1 METRAKAHW
10 RRDLLELP
18 EQNAILDVSAWELV
32 NKSADKIRI
41 AEAEAAYIRDFKAR
55 QARQLR
61 RARINAVLNAAV
73 LAAMFVLC
81 FAAENLI

>member
-1 METRAKAHW
+1 MVKAKW
-10 RRDLLELP
+10 LP
-18 EQNAILDVSAWELV
+18 EVSAEQNSNSLDVSAWEFV
-32 NKSADKIRI
+32 NESADKIRI

-73 LAAMFVLC
+73 LAAMVVLC
-81 FAAENLI
+81 FAVENLF